1 MDTLLLAAQAL
12 EKDEPSA
19 WMCSRSRPNR
29 ERKLNSKYSDACIA
43 EDVRARSSYG
53 SPEHQTSAQ
62 SRQSSLPSA
71 DPDTQRVDFDHGLH
85 WLGHRVVVY
94 WAEDSAHYP
103 ATIDDYDNQCRYHI
117 MYDDEHE
124 EWIDLPN
131 DDVTCMPLGWS
142 ERYSSGGWES
152 LVQKRSKAR
161 PPPRNRNRKRART
174 CQTSTSSTA
183 ARSTSSQNRHDESG
197 ARMKTHH
204 RGGNDDKNVIFA
216 GSSES
221 GGAGVESTGREDVE
235 GTGSRY

>member
-12 EKDEPSA
+12 EAKDEPSA
-19 WMCSRSRPNR
+19 WTCSRSRPNR
-29 ERKLNSKYSDACIA
+29 ERKLNSKHSD
-43 EDVRARSSYG
+43 
-53 SPEHQTSAQ
+53 AQ
-62 SRQSSLPSA
+62 SRQSPLPSA

-152 LVQKRSKAR
+152 LVQKRSKAC

-183 ARSTSSQNRHDESG
+183 ARSTSSQNRHDECG
-197 ARMKTHH
+197 ARTQTHH
-204 RGGNDDKNVIFA
+204 RGGNDDKNVVFA
-216 GSSES
+216 GSGES
-221 GGAGVESTGREDVE
+221 GGAGVERTGREDVE